1 MCTHG
6 RYRYHYIVRFD
17 NRTCRNEFDARSC
30 RDFLSGA
37 AFIRRLGEVPACR
50 GFSACRSSVP
60 VFRWSREFLPNRN
73 MPTLPAGVP
82 VPRRTDEFTQEDA
95 FQTEHILEQST
106 ENRAL
111 QSDFIAVSQSDQ
123 VTDPIQPTSFLTN
136 CSTML
141 QTSHSHSGAT
151 ISLNDALCA
160 GQAQYTN
167 LLFVKR
173 SGQQWILEVT
183 Q

>member
-1 MCTHG
+1 ML
-6 RYRYHYIVRFD
+6 VEAQFQ
-17 NRTCRNEFDARSC
+17 S
-30 RDFLSGA
+30 
-37 AFIRRLGEVPACR
+37 LGGV
-50 GFSACRSSVP
+50 GNFYQT
-60 VFRWSREFLPNRN
+60 L

-82 VPRRTDEFTQEDA
+82 VPRQTDELTLEDA

-151 ISLNDALCA
+151 ISLNDALCT
-160 GQAQYTN
+160 GQAQYTD

-183 Q
+183 QRHLLKVSGIDRVPAVRILFQFSETGSNV